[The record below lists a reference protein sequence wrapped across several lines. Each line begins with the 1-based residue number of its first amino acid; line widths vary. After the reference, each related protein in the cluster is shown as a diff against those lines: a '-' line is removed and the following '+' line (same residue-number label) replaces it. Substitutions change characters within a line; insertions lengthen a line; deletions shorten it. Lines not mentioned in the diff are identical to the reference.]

1 MHEKINTLSTRVRQL
16 EDALQVSHSRQ
27 SIEPHPLLTE
37 ELLKLKKPLEK
48 GNESENAQST
58 GANFREHIGKGTGE
72 SELDSADELIDK
84 AGSLLAQHIECLLGA
99 NDMSDLCARVVITGM
114 AHPQTLMYVW
124 IQCQFYKSHLF
135 SQALMKV
142 FEPIVT
148 ALKSK
153 LKTLFTERRL

>member
-1 MHEKINTLSTRVRQL
+1 VRQL

-84 AGSLLAQHIECLLGA
+84 AGSLSLRPGRDNWHGA
-99 NDMSDLCARVVITGM
+99 SANS
-114 AHPQTLMYVW
+114 Y
-124 IQCQFYKSHLF
+124 
-135 SQALMKV
+135 ALMKV